1 MSKRGSEHAA
11 RLLASAEQFA
21 QSALRARLDRDSMV
35 YLLHAA
41 TALELLAKAFLASL
55 DGSLIA
61 SKDFDSLLHG
71 CGESRHARTPASRM
85 KTITMGEAL
94 KRVGQIEPAFRNH
107 EASLLLLAD
116 IRNGVVH
123 AGTLDTDS
131 EEGLFVP
138 FLRAC
143 ELLIPGVP
151 GATRKELW
159 GDFEESVD
167 ARLSESAKQAEVA
180 AVEAVAAARLAFDRH
195 YEQMEVSAKMAA
207 LAAIEGSYDVTKYE
221 QSLTDCPAC
230 GRQALTEGS
239 YEVEWEADWDQEGS
253 RGEPFI
259 VGAYP
264 VVTYHPGYLTC
275 RACGL
280 ELDGEEQLEAA
291 GVEKS
296 WQIEDVDP
304 TDFYDDDDDY

>member
-1 MSKRGSEHAA
+1 MDDGHAS
-11 RLLASAEQFA
+11 RLLAGAEQFA
-21 QSALRARLDRDSMV
+21 QSSLQARLDHDSMV
-35 YLLHAA
+35 HLLHAA

-61 SKDFDSLLHG
+61 AKDFDSLLHG

-94 KRVGQIEPAFRNH
+94 MRVGQIEPAFRNH
-107 EASLLLLAD
+107 ESSLLLLAD

-123 AGTLDTDS
+123 AGTLDNDS
-131 EEGLFVP
+131 EEGVYVP

-143 ELLIPGVP
+143 ELLIPGVS
-151 GATRKELW
+151 GATREELW
-159 GDFEESVD
+159 GDFRETVD
-167 ARLSESAKQAEVA
+167 AHLSESAKQAEVH

-195 YEQMEVSAKMAA
+195 YEGMEGSAKAAA
-207 LAAIEGSYDVTKYE
+207 LAAIEGSYDVEKYE

-230 GRQALTEGS
+230 ARQALTHGS
-239 YEVEWEADWDQEGS
+239 YDVDWEAEGDVEGS
-253 RGEPFI
+253 RGDAYI
-259 VGAYP
+259 IGGYP
-264 VVTYHPGYLTC
+264 VVTYRPGYLTC
-275 RACGL
+275 RVCGL
-280 ELDGEEQLEAA
+280 ELDGEEELEAA

-304 TDFYDDDDDY
+304 SDFYDDDNY

>member
-1 MSKRGSEHAA
+1 MSERRDGHAS

-21 QSALRARLDRDSMV
+21 QSSLRARLDEDSMV
-35 YLLHAA
+35 HLLHAS

-71 CGESRHARTPASRM
+71 CGESRHARTPASLM

-94 KRVGQIEPAFRNH
+94 KRVGQIDPAFRNH

-123 AGTLDTDS
+123 AGTLDKYS
-131 EEGLFVP
+131 EEGVFVP

-143 ELLIPGVP
+143 ELLVPGVT
-151 GATRKELW
+151 GATREELW
-159 GDFEESVD
+159 GDFRESVD
-167 ARLSESAKQAEVA
+167 ARLSESAKQAEVH
-180 AVEAVAAARLAFDRH
+180 AVEAVAAARLAFARR
-195 YEQMEVSAKMAA
+195 YEDMEPSAKAAA
-207 LAAIEGSYDVTKYE
+207 LAAIEGSYDVMKYE
-221 QSLTDCPAC
+221 QSLTECPAC
-230 GRQALTEGS
+230 ARQALTHGS
-239 YEVEWEADWDQEGS
+239 YDVDWEADWDVEGS
-253 RGEPFI
+253 HGEAYI
-259 VGAYP
+259 AGAYP
-264 VVTYHPGYLTC
+264 VVTYRPGYLTC

-280 ELDGEEQLEAA
+280 ELDGDEQLDGA

-304 TDFYDDDDDY
+304 GDFYEDENY